1 MALEVAADDAIIVV
15 LRHIIA
21 VVPVAQIHVEMHRA
35 LVQVQV
41 ALRGEGGGRA
51 ERALERPLPHISVRV
66 RHLPG
71 VLVLPYLMPVA
82 V

>member
-15 LRHIIA
+15 LRHLIA
-21 VVPVAQIHVEMHRA
+21 IVPVAQIHVEMHRA

-41 ALRGEGGGRA
+41 ALRGEGGGGA
-51 ERALERPLPHISVRV
+51 ERALERPLPHVPVRV

-71 VLVLPYLMPVA
+71 VLVLPYLVSVA